1 MIRESDIE
9 RHFVARVKHLGGKA
23 LKLIPVSSAGL
34 PDRIV
39 LFPGGR
45 VLFVELKAP
54 GRKPTRL
61 QARTHEWLRSWGFTV
76 LVIDGTEGVDA
87 LVSP

>member
-1 MIRESDIE
+1 
-9 RHFVARVKHLGGKA
+9 
-23 LKLIPVSSAGL
+23 
-34 PDRIV
+34 

-45 VLFVELKAP
+45 VLFVELKRP

-76 LVIDGTEGVDA
+76 LVIDGKEGVDA
-87 LVSP
+87 LVSA